1 MDATNNRSGDGRLSL
16 VSSSPDFSRE
26 YAQDLN
32 DDLPSKITVL
42 STSDMNRARGQRSHY
57 HRPVTMFI
65 DQDEDVLVNDVAEHV
80 ETRRNERK
88 LLQNQSTGDDETGPE
103 AGPTGEKTGSSDE
116 TPVTNSSVTGTS
128 INQTANSAK
137 EQCPPGN
144 LSASKHKNSRTDRV
158 ASSSLS
164 VRVITQSKSCN
175 NIRYSDKN
183 TSPSKDIVQSNG
195 NGSPGGKKLPPS
207 SLIRRN
213 KDDKKDC
220 CIIT

>member
-1 MDATNNRSGDGRLSL
+1 MSL

-42 STSDMNRARGQRSHY
+42 STTENNRPRGQRSHY

-88 LLQNQSTGDDETGPE
+88 MLQNQSTCEDEAGPE
-103 AGPTGEKTGSSDE
+103 AGPTGENTGSSEE
-116 TPVTNSSVTGTS
+116 TPVNSCVAATTISQAV
-128 INQTANSAK
+128 NSAK
-137 EQCPPGN
+137 EQLCPSVN

-183 TSPSKDIVQSNG
+183 NSPSKDIVQSNG
-195 NGSPGGKKLPPS
+195 NGSPGKKLGPS
-207 SLIRRN
+207 SLIRRS